1 MKTNIKFFGFS
12 YFLICI
18 LPIFLIS
25 GPFISDL
32 TVTYLALSFLL
43 YCIYSKKTYYF
54 KNKIFLYFIIVYLY
68 LNINSFFS
76 FDYTISLKSS
86 LPFLRIILFTIA
98 VSFFVNKFDQLNKH
112 YFTIF
117 FVSIIFLFLYSYFI
131 IFFKQDF
138 FGNKTLES
146 ARITSF
152 FGSEEIMGSYISRLL
167 PLAVG
172 LSYLINI
179 KHKKKIIY
187 SLFILSGILILLS
200 GERLSLFFFIFF
212 LFFYLILDIKKH
224 IYIILIF
231 FISLGSVYLSNPKS
245 IDRHLFHTLD
255 QIKSTSNTYLSFRH
269 TLHYITAYEM
279 FLDKPITGHGLK
291 SFRNLCD
298 KFTKET
304 DILIYKANLNNQSN
318 KKIVNEYPN
327 GCNTHPHNI
336 YLEFL
341 SELGIIGFFL
351 FSLIFVYVAYQLFCL
366 LKLIIFSRQILSNK
380 NKCLFLILAGI
391 FITMFPALPS
401 GSYFN
406 NWMLIISYLPIG
418 FYLGIKSLK

>member
-1 MKTNIKFFGFS
+1 MKTNIKFFSFS
-12 YFLICI
+12 SFLICI
-18 LPIFLIS
+18 LPILLIS
-25 GPFISDL
+25 GPFFSDL
-32 TVTYLALSFLL
+32 TATYLGLSFLL
-43 YCIYSKKTYYF
+43 YCLYTKKTYYF
-54 KNKIFLYFIIVYLY
+54 KNKIIFYFILVYLY
-68 LNINSFFS
+68 LNINSFIGFN
-76 FDYTISLKSS
+76 YKISLQSS

-187 SLFILSGILILLS
+187 ILFILSGTLILLS

-231 FISLGSVYLSNPKS
+231 FI
-245 IDRHLFHTLD
+245 
-255 QIKSTSNTYLSFRH
+255 
-269 TLHYITAYEM
+269 E
-279 FLDKPITGHGLK
+279 LK
-291 SFRNLCD
+291 F
-298 KFTKET
+298 
-304 DILIYKANLNNQSN
+304 
-318 KKIVNEYPN
+318 
-327 GCNTHPHNI
+327 
-336 YLEFL
+336 
-341 SELGIIGFFL
+341 
-351 FSLIFVYVAYQLFCL
+351 
-366 LKLIIFSRQILSNK
+366 
-380 NKCLFLILAGI
+380 
-391 FITMFPALPS
+391 
-401 GSYFN
+401 
-406 NWMLIISYLPIG
+406 
-418 FYLGIKSLK
+418 